1 MCHMFLCV
9 IRIVK
14 KKKKMEI
21 LVCESIEPSLSL
33 TRKPNKALYTHT
45 PVNTRL
51 SPREQNRKNE
61 ENRPCP
67 RWNIPQESTIA
78 SIETSKSYFIYFIII
93 FYKIANINS
102 FILAF
107 NTIK

>member
-1 MCHMFLCV
+1 MSYVFVYHKNSEEKNKDGDFGS
-9 IRIVK
+9 
-14 KKKKMEI
+14 
-21 LVCESIEPSLSL
+21 ESIEPGLSL
-33 TRKPNKALYTHT
+33 TRKPNKASYTHT

-51 SPREQNRKNE
+51 SPREQNQKNE

-67 RWNIPQESTIA
+67 RWNIPQEYTIA
-78 SIETSKSYFIYFIII
+78 SIEITKSYFIYFIIM
-93 FYKIANINS
+93 FYKTANISS